1 VITPMEAV
9 TETTDMIYGK
19 IREKEVWSKE
29 DIFKV
34 LHDIERAMALTIN
47 AQTHIKGDTLQ

>member
-1 VITPMEAV
+1 MITPMEAV